1 MNVVPIILAAG
12 ASPGLGFPKA
22 VARFGSRTA
31 LEIAL
36 ANCAAL
42 APAVVVLGSRARQ
55 VRAALP
61 PGTRAVVNEKWRVG
75 QLSSLLAGLALVPRG
90 ADFMLYPVDYP
101 LLTPAIINRLVAGF
115 AERLPRENIAAPR
128 FRRRSGHPVIFASE
142 LRRELARAASA
153 REVVYRDPARV
164 KFVSVRSEAI
174 WRDLDTAA
182 AYRAGQRALD
192 KRARASAVGS
202 R

>member
-12 ASPGLGFPKA
+12 PSPALGVPKA
-22 VARFGSRTA
+22 LARFGSRTA

-36 ANCAAL
+36 DNCAAL

-61 PGTRAVVNEKWRVG
+61 SGIRAVVNENWRAG
-75 QLSSLLAGLALVPRG
+75 QLSSLLAGIALLPRS

-115 AERLPRENIAAPR
+115 AGRVAQQKIAAPR
-128 FRRRSGHPVIFASE
+128 FRLRGGHPVIFACE
-142 LRRELARAASA
+142 LRDELARATSA
-153 REVVYRDPARV
+153 REVVYRHPARV
-164 KFVSVRSEAI
+164 KFVPVRSEAI
-174 WRDLDTAA
+174 WRDLDTPA
-182 AYRAGQRALD
+182 AYRAGQRAFS
-192 KRARASAVGS
+192 KPSRAAALGS